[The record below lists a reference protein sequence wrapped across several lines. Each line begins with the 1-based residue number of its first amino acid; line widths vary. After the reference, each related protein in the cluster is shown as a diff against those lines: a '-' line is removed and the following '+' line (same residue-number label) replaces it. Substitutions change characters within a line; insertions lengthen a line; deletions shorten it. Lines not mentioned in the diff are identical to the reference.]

1 MVAVVVEE
9 GSRLAVVGQ
18 VASARP
24 RDEELSA
31 GGSLLFQDEDLPAP
45 AGGAGGAEE
54 AGGARSDDDEIE
66 QFILIYILIHI
77 NDHAKLKYNLW
88 KLVPSLIYNSL

>member
-18 VASARP
+18 VAAPRA

-31 GGSLLFQDEDLPAP
+31 GGRLLLQDQDLSIPAR
-45 AGGAGGAEE
+45 GAGGAEE
-54 AGGARSDDDEIE
+54 AGGARSDDDEIPR
-66 QFILIYILIHI
+66 FILVSVLGHI
-77 NDHAKLKYNLW
+77 DDH
-88 KLVPSLIYNSL
+88 